1 MSEAF
6 YTLHLIFLNGL
17 GDHVSW
23 RVSDPIGG
31 VSRVAPPA
39 RTQNTE
45 SPTGAATRLSS
56 HSLNPVTYWPRWRYK
71 IIAEFQSITSDLCKA
86 LKIDVGIPSTNNEGQ
101 GLQLSD
107 CSVLIF
113 LCPSPSAFSRRYGLR
128 STVHNWFR
136 RLLSATRAIIR
147 RKVPDTGVQS
157 FNTNKFNALA
167 IAPDATGL
175 NTHDC
180 ITDISACFALQY
192 RDTTGA

>member
-1 MSEAF
+1 MNEAF
-6 YTLHLIFLNGL
+6 YTLQLILHNGL

-23 RVSDPIGG
+23 RVLDPIGG

-56 HSLNPVTYWPRWRYK
+56 HSLNPVTYRPCWKYK
-71 IIAEFQSITSDLCKA
+71 IIGEFQSISRDLCKA
-86 LKIDVGIPSTNNEGQ
+86 LKIDVGIPCNNNEGQ

-113 LCPSPSAFSRRYGLR
+113 LCPSPSAFSKRCGLR
-128 STVHNWFR
+128 SAVHDWSAI
-136 RLLSATRAIIR
+136 LLSATRVIVR
-147 RKVPDTGVQS
+147 WKVSGTGVLN
-157 FNTNKFNALA
+157 FNTNKFNVLA

-175 NTHDC
+175 NTHDS
-180 ITDISACFALQY
+180 ITDTSACFALQY